1 MPVLVYKIRVE
12 YKKKIQ
18 DRNFAFYPKLT
29 YNRLE
34 HVPFVFTFLIIAV
47 STNRGFLPAALRW
60 LGLQELPVQVPEPV
74 LLLFYAFW

>member
-34 HVPFVFTFLIIAV
+34 HVPFVFAFPITAVLII
-47 STNRGFLPAALRW
+47 F
-60 LGLQELPVQVPEPV
+60 Q
-74 LLLFYAFW
+74 